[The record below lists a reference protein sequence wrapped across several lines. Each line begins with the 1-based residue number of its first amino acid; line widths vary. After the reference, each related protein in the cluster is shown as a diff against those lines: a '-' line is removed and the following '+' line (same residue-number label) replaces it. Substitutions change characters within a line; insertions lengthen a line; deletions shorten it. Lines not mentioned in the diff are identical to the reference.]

1 MTYMR
6 IPKESIEVIY
16 KLETLQKVN
25 IQKSAVFLYPNS
37 KLLKKKLIEQSI
49 YNSTK
54 RTKFLG
60 INLTKE
66 VKDLY
71 SENYKH

>member
-25 IQKSAVFLYPNS
+25 IQKSAVFLHTSN
-37 KLLKKKLIEQSI
+37 KLEKNNCIYKIIKNMKL
-49 YNSTK
+49 
-54 RTKFLG
+54 
-60 INLTKE
+60 
-66 VKDLY
+66 
-71 SENYKH
+71 